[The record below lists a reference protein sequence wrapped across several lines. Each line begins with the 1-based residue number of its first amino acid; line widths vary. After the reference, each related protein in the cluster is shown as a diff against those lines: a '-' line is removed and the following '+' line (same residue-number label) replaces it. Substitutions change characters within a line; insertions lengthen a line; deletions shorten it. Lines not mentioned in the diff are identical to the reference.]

1 MALGVDG
8 SVEGQRC
15 AMKLPVVSWGQQDP
29 GNLLGRR
36 HMGVGSLPGFSV
48 SHFPHLGRDDEFPS
62 ALSLFG
68 CVKTAR

>member
-29 GNLLGRR
+29 GNLLGR
-36 HMGVGSLPGFSV
+36 
-48 SHFPHLGRDDEFPS
+48 
-62 ALSLFG
+62 
-68 CVKTAR
+68 